1 MKVLEHWI
9 DIKRVISILYWRICY
24 EAFQAGFNF
33 ASLLFA
39 FAIYGAS
46 RVFRSH
52 GPIERTAATA
62 AQPAPGPQSRSPA
75 AGGSS
80 ASHPTP
86 DGGTADADAIVI
98 GVG

>member
-24 EAFQAGFNF
+24 EAFQAGFTF
-33 ASLLFA
+33 ASLLLA

-62 AQPAPGPQSRSPA
+62 ARPTVSSGAGAPRRANRPVPGRTRCTN
-75 AGGSS
+75 SS
-80 ASHPTP
+80 CFYLS
-86 DGGTADADAIVI
+86 DGDC
-98 GVG
+98 